1 MGRGS
6 RVMCARSGTHG
17 TPGRLQIG
25 HITATRPIR
34 MPAPQRI
41 PPGLLHGPCRVAIP
55 GQWWLPRLRGPVRLA
70 LLEVLTFRGP
80 LTATEAGQLIEE
92 SPTTCSFHLRQLAK
106 YGFVEEGWGG
116 AGRRRNSGRRRAG
129 AVILG
134 AGRFGWQSP
143 LPVHVAGPRL
153 NQGSS
158 RTRRRDS
165 NAASFACSSTGS
177 TL

>member
-1 MGRGS
+1 
-6 RVMCARSGTHG
+6 MCARSGTHG

-106 YGFVEEGWGG
+106 YGFVEEAGG
-116 AGRRRNSGRRRAG
+116 E
-129 AVILG
+129 
-134 AGRFGWQSP
+134 P
-143 LPVHVAGPRL
+143 VAGGTVVDDEQAPSFWVL
-153 NQGSS
+153 ADSDGNHLCLCTWQG
-158 RTRRRDS
+158 RD
-165 NAASFACSSTGS
+165 
-177 TL
+177 